1 MSLNYN
7 IDIATLDNVL
17 KMRYN
22 DNIISLIKD
31 FLLDFV
37 DKGINAF
44 DEEVDELNKETRRS
58 IELIIENGIV
68 VGIKIIY
75 IPISILPEENYYD
88 STDDYKAC
96 CRKVLFDDGGGFLL
110 ESCNID
116 FDIFT
121 SEKFNHQL
129 QYSIEINSYC
139 YNSLGIMISKNYGVK
154 RKQLK
159 KIALSNLILLSKTPS
174 ISYAEYLQ
182 NQTAGISSY
191 IDYKGNLVENILNL
205 ENYFININYDEL
217 FDEGFKI
224 LEHNLEDF
232 SDPKVILL
240 VECVRVSHD
249 VAFIKILKGIY
260 TVPSKFEAYFNLSN
274 SHIIDLPDISFCG
287 ELNHGEYELD
297 YMVVPKT
304 LEQCNYDLEN
314 LVKSGDLNEVQKE
327 FFIKLC
333 KKNSRDSLSSEY
345 FEYGPI
351 KRFGKKI

>member
-1 MSLNYN
+1 MKYN
-7 IDIATLDNVL
+7 IDISNLDNVL

-22 DNIISLIKD
+22 DKIICVIKD
-31 FLLDFV
+31 FLLEFV
-37 DKGINAF
+37 DKDINAL
-44 DEEVDELNKETRRS
+44 DGEEDKLNKKTS
-58 IELIIENGIV
+58 HSMELIIENGIV

-88 STDDYKAC
+88 SSEDYKAC
-96 CRKVLFDDGGGFLL
+96 CRKVLFDDRGGFLL

-116 FDIFT
+116 FDIFA

-139 YNSLGIMISKNYGVK
+139 YNSLGIMISKNYGAK

-159 KIALSNLILLSKTPS
+159 KIALSNLILMSEAPS

-191 IDYKGNLVENILNL
+191 IDHKGDLVENILNL
-205 ENYFININYDEL
+205 ENYFININYAEL

-224 LEHNLEDF
+224 LEHNLDDF

-274 SHIIDLPDISFCG
+274 DFIINLPDILFSRH
-287 ELNHGEYELD
+287 LDHGQYELD
-297 YMVVPKT
+297 YRVAPKS
-304 LEQCNYDLEN
+304 LEQCNYDLEK
-314 LVKSGDLNEVQKE
+314 LVKSGDLNDVQKE
-327 FFIKLC
+327 FLIKLC
-333 KKNSRDSLSSEY
+333 QKNSRDSLSSSY

-351 KRFGKKI
+351 RRFGKN

>member
-1 MSLNYN
+1 MNYN
-7 IDIATLDNVL
+7 INISNLDNVL

-22 DNIISLIKD
+22 DKIICVIKD
-31 FLLDFV
+31 FLLEFV
-37 DKGINAF
+37 DKDINAL
-44 DEEVDELNKETRRS
+44 DGEEDKLNKKTSHS

-88 STDDYKAC
+88 SSDDYKAC
-96 CRKVLFDDGGGFLL
+96 CRKVLFDDRGGFLL

-129 QYSIEINSYC
+129 QYSIEINRYC

-159 KIALSNLILLSKTPS
+159 KITLSNLILMSEAPS

-182 NQTAGISSY
+182 EQVVGISSY
-191 IDYKGNLVENILNL
+191 RNFEGNLVENILNL
-205 ENYFININYDEL
+205 ENYFININYVEL

-260 TVPSKFEAYFNLSN
+260 TVPSKFEAYFNLAN
-274 SHIIDLPDISFCG
+274 DFMIKLPDISFPRH
-287 ELNHGEYELD
+287 LDHGEYELD
-297 YMVVPKT
+297 YTIEPKSLDKCV
-304 LEQCNYDLEN
+304 LELERAVE
-314 LVKSGDLNEVQKE
+314 LGSIDEKQKD
-327 FFIKLC
+327 FLIRLC
-333 KKNSRDSLSSEY
+333 QTNSRDNLNSVY
-345 FEYGPI
+345 FEYGTI
-351 KRFGKKI
+351 KRFGKS